1 MPTMRRLPRLRRN
14 GVVMHAM
21 LALMADMHANREA
34 FAACLAD
41 AQARGAK
48 RYVFL
53 GDYVGYGADPCWVLD
68 TVMEHVARGAL
79 AVRGNHDDAVLTPN
93 DNMND
98 AAQAAIEWTRR
109 QLGQAHRDFLAQLP
123 LSLEEG
129 HRLFVHASASEPATW
144 RYIDGPKA
152 AARSLAATQCRVTFC
167 GHIHV
172 PQLYRESESRE
183 VAGGDAPDATEF
195 PLLAMWRWLAVLGSV
210 GQPRDDNPDACYA
223 LLDAERDVLT
233 FVRVRYDIRTAAQKI
248 RAAGLPVSLAQRLKV
263 GR

>member
-1 MPTMRRLPRLRRN
+1 
-14 GVVMHAM
+14 M

-41 AQARGAK
+41 AQGRGAE

-53 GDYVGYGADPCWVLD
+53 GDYVGYGADPRWVLD
-68 TVMEHVARGAL
+68 TVMEHVGRGAL
-79 AVRGNHDDAVLTPN
+79 AIRGNHDDAVLTPN
-93 DNMND
+93 NNMND
-98 AAQAAIEWTRR
+98 DAQAAIEWTRR
-109 QLGQAHRDFLAQLP
+109 QLGPAHRDFLAQLP

-129 HRLFVHASASEPATW
+129 HRLFVHASASEPARW
-144 RYIDGPKA
+144 PYIDGPNA

-172 PQLYRESESRE
+172 PQLYRETEGGE
-183 VAGGDAPDATEF
+183 IAGGHAPDATEF
-195 PLLAMWRWLAVLGSV
+195 PLPAKWRWLAVLGSV

-223 LLDAERDVLT
+223 LLDEERDVLT
-233 FVRVRYDIRTAAQKI
+233 YVRVRYDVRTAANKI
-248 RAAGLPVSLAQRLKV
+248 RAAALPVSLALRLKM